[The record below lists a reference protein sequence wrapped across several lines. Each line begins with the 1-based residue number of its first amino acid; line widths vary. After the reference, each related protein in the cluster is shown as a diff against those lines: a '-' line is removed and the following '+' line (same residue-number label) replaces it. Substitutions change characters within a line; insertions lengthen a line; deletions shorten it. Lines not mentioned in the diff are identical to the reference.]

1 MHTLA
6 DAIRF
11 ILRDGV
17 DQPGEPTLLSLTLRH
32 LEVCGIAMVIAVAIA
47 LPIGVWLGHIRRGA
61 FIAINVSNIG
71 RALPSLAVIAIGVAF
86 IGLGFTNVVVALVV
100 LAVPPMVTNAYVGVA
115 GVDADVVD
123 AARGMGMREREIV
136 LRVELPLAVP
146 TIFAGVRVAA
156 VFVIAT
162 ATIASVAG
170 FSGTLGDVIANQ
182 ASYHSSGV
190 LGAAICVA
198 ALALAVDAAFGL
210 LQKAATPRGLRA
222 TALPPAAPPDAQL
235 GRVPGV
241 PGGGLDRLA
250 GPVTVDT

>member
-1 MHTLA
+1 MHTLVE
-6 DAIRF
+6 AIRF

-17 DQPGEPTLLSLTLRH
+17 NQPGEPTLISLTLKQ
-32 LEVCGIAMVIAVAIA
+32 LAVCGVAMAIAVAIA
-47 LPIGVWLGHIRRGA
+47 LPLGVWLGHSRRGA
-61 FIAINVSNIG
+61 FVAINVSNIG

-115 GVDADVVD
+115 GVEPDVVD
-123 AARGMGMREREIV
+123 AARGMGMPGRQIV
-136 LRVELPLAVP
+136 ARVELPLAVP
-146 TIFAGVRVAA
+146 TIFAGVRVSG

-162 ATIASVAG
+162 AAIASVAG
-170 FSGTLGDVIANQ
+170 FSGTLGDVIANE

-210 LQKAATPRGLRA
+210 LQRAATPRGLRVA
-222 TALPPAAPPDAQL
+222 AQPPAAPGAL
-235 GRVPGV
+235 AGRAA
-241 PGGGLDRLA
+241 GLDRLS
-250 GPVTVDT
+250 GPLTVDT

>member
-17 DQPGEPTLLSLTLRH
+17 DQPGEPTLVSLALKQ
-32 LEVCGIAMVIAVAIA
+32 LEVCGVAMAIAMAIA
-47 LPIGVWLGHIRRGA
+47 LPVGVWLGHLRRGSFA
-61 FIAINVSNIG
+61 AINLANIG

-86 IGLGFTNVVVALVV
+86 IGLGFVNVVVALVV

-115 GVDADVVD
+115 GVDPDVVD

-136 LRVELPLAVP
+136 RGVELPLAIP
-146 TIFAGVRVAA
+146 TIFAGIRVAA

-162 ATIASVAG
+162 AAIASVAG
-170 FSGTLGDVIANQ
+170 FSGTLGDVIANE
-182 ASYHSSGV
+182 ASYRSSGV

-198 ALALAVDAAFGL
+198 ALALAVDGAFGL
-210 LQKAATPRGLRA
+210 LQRAATPRGLRVA
-222 TALPPAAPPDAQL
+222 AQPPGAAPGAPAALAA
-235 GRVPGV
+235 GR
-241 PGGGLDRLA
+241 GLDRLS
-250 GPVTVDT
+250 GPATVDT

>member
-17 DQPGEPTLLSLTLRH
+17 NQAGEPTLVSLTLKH
-32 LEVCGIAMVIAVAIA
+32 LEVCGVGMLIAVAIA

-61 FIAINVSNIG
+61 FIAINLANIG

-86 IGLGFTNVVVALVV
+86 IGLGFANVVIALVV
-100 LAVPPMVTNAYVGVA
+100 LAVPPMITNAYVGVA
-115 GVDADVVD
+115 GVDPDVVD
-123 AARGMGMREREIV
+123 AARGMGMRERDIV

-162 ATIASVAG
+162 AAIASVAG
-170 FSGTLGDVIANQ
+170 FSGTLGDVIANE

-198 ALALAVDAAFGL
+198 ALALAVDGLFAL
-210 LQKAATPRGLRA
+210 LQRAATPRGLRVVA
-222 TALPPAAPPDAQL
+222 TPPAAPPGAQV
-235 GRVPGV
+235 GRIQA
-241 PGGGLDRLA
+241 GGLDRLS

>member
-17 DQPGEPTLLSLTLRH
+17 NQAGEPTLVSLTLKH
-32 LEVCGIAMVIAVAIA
+32 LEVCGVGMLIAVAIA

-61 FIAINVSNIG
+61 FIAINLANIG

-86 IGLGFTNVVVALVV
+86 IGLGFANVVIALVV
-100 LAVPPMVTNAYVGVA
+100 LAVPPMITNAYVGVA
-115 GVDADVVD
+115 GVDPDVV
-123 AARGMGMREREIV
+123 ERDIV

-162 ATIASVAG
+162 AAIASVAG
-170 FSGTLGDVIANQ
+170 FSGTLGDVIANE

-198 ALALAVDAAFGL
+198 ALALAVDGLFAL
-210 LQKAATPRGLRA
+210 LQRAATPRGLRVVA
-222 TALPPAAPPDAQL
+222 TPPAAPPGAQV
-235 GRVPGV
+235 GRIQA
-241 PGGGLDRLA
+241 GGLDRLS